1 MAVGDIGWL
10 VNGLDL
16 ETALGGSVQS
26 AGMWRPSIST
36 ARTLIKTAGEHGVVA
51 VGLPVYESPTL
62 NIELLVR
69 ASSQTDLEA
78 RISQIHAVLGAPN
91 LTVTR
96 IYKSGSLSAQAVLT
110 SVGHS
115 DFVFGSLT
123 RVLISLSIPGVF
135 LRDAVWTSADIAA
148 QTDVTAT
155 ELSGLSGSTAPIG
168 DAVIRVTGPC
178 TNPYVSDPTSGTG
191 LQWMGTV
198 GTGQFLFM
206 SARPLKARLSASST
220 DWASGGT
227 DVSAALTYPASGR
240 LQLWPAV
247 QSATVRKVLIS
258 MTGSGR
264 TSATKLTV
272 RGQGAF
278 L

>member
-16 ETALGGSVQS
+16 EAALGGSVQS
-26 AGMWRPSIST
+26 AGMWRPPIST
-36 ARTLIKTAGEHGVVA
+36 QQTLVKTAGEHGSVA
-51 VGLPVYESPTL
+51 MGLPVYESPTL
-62 NIELLVR
+62 SIELLLR
-69 ASSQTDLEA
+69 ASSQADLEA
-78 RISQIHAVLGAPN
+78 KVAQIHAVLGAPN

-96 IYKSGSLSAQAVLT
+96 IYKSGPLSARAVLAT
-110 SVGHS
+110 VGHS

-123 RVLISLSIPGVF
+123 RVLVSLSIPGVF
-135 LRDAVWTSADIAA
+135 LRDAVWTSGDIAA
-148 QTDVTAT
+148 QTDVTAA
-155 ELSGLSGSTAPIG
+155 ELTGLSGSTAPIG
-168 DAVIRVTGPC
+168 DAVLRVTGPC
-178 TNPYVSDPTSGTG
+178 TNPYISDPTSGTG
-191 LQWMGTV
+191 LQWVGTV
-198 GTGQFLFM
+198 AAGQYLFM
-206 SARPLKARLSASST
+206 SARPLNARLSSTST

-227 DVSAALTYPASGR
+227 DVSAALTYPAAGR

-247 QSATVRKVLIS
+247 QDATTRKVLIS

-264 TSATKLTV
+264 TIATELTV